1 MNLIVCMNQNL
12 GIGLNGNLLY
22 NIPQDME
29 YFKSKTTGKTVIMG
43 RKTYQS
49 LRIKPLPNRRNIV
62 LSKSENIPNVEVC
75 KSKQDVLNL
84 ISDIPTSDIYIIGGS
99 NVYKS
104 FIDVVKVAYVTKIYD
119 TSLADTFFPIN
130 FDTLPNWI
138 LAEKSKI
145 YSHNGLKYSFNVY
158 KNI

>member
-1 MNLIVCMNQNL
+1 MNLIVCMNENL

-29 YFKSKTTGKTVIMG
+29 YFKSKTVGKTVIMG

-62 LSKSENIPNVEVC
+62 LSKSMDISNIEVC
-75 KSKQDVLNL
+75 KSKQDILNL
-84 ISDIPTSDIYIIGGS
+84 ISDIPTNDVYIIGGS
-99 NVYKS
+99 DVYKS
-104 FIDVVKVAYVTKIYD
+104 FIDIVQTAYVTKIYD

-130 FDTLPNWI
+130 FDTSPNWI
-138 LAEKSKI
+138 LSEKSRI